1 MVEYEQAT
9 EISPDHCGII
19 IKINMEINKINE
31 EIEKEIKDIIIE
43 EIDISNVNETKE
55 NMLREK
61 IKEYAEIKLAKDYK
75 RIDIN
80 KVGIVMEKIYQD
92 AKEILGTRKR
102 IQNKQ
107 KGIERNEEVRKLDNQ
122 LSKLTRVVRSY
133 VPNNKVTKKMKAII
147 ENEEKYRP
155 KKLIKKKNT
164 FNNIQEIIEVKKEII
179 EIIKK
184 ITKDIQT
191 LTRKLTGERIKK
203 YIEQI
208 NNNENNKPGDF
219 FRKCNYD
226 KATNI
231 KSQITKIEKKEGENT
246 KIISKNEEVKEEIK
260 DFWKEIFKT
269 RKKEPEKETLPDW
282 LNNNKTKE
290 IKDKITKESDKIG
303 EAITKEEI
311 QTMIKKLK
319 KEKASGKDR
328 IPGEIIK
335 IMAKEED
342 IIEYIQTLYN
352 EVKDKNIKPDE
363 WRRNVIF
370 TIYKSGNPYQP
381 KNYRPIT
388 LMNIIYKVY
397 ISIINRR
404 LTDILEKTNTLSNAQ
419 AGFREN
425 RNTWQKYGY

>member
-342 IIEYIQTLYN
+342 IIEYIQT
-352 EVKDKNIKPDE
+352 
-363 WRRNVIF
+363 
-370 TIYKSGNPYQP
+370 
-381 KNYRPIT
+381 
-388 LMNIIYKVY
+388 
-397 ISIINRR
+397 
-404 LTDILEKTNTLSNAQ
+404 
-419 AGFREN
+419 
-425 RNTWQKYGY
+425 